1 MRSLIRD
8 SIKIRE
14 LSIKTVTMETNNFS
28 DDQIGRARVQTTP
41 ELEAYYK
48 ELETLGAGALWTV
61 ANDIEPWEPR
71 STSIPMLWK
80 YDDLRALVLK
90 SSELVTP
97 EQAGRRVVYLVNDKR
112 KDVSAAVGWLYTGI
126 QVTRP
131 GESTSAHRHRA
142 SALRFIMEG
151 SKGYTV
157 VDGNKIILEVNDF
170 VITPNST
177 WHEHGVEEDGQT
189 CIWQDGLDI
198 PLVNALEAN
207 DYAVYDGKQPL
218 ISPVNHSPITFGNAG
233 LIPADKSWDKPYSP
247 LFKYSWKNVYPALL
261 EITKVNKINA
271 FDGILMHYSNPLT
284 GGHVMQTMGASM
296 QLLPAKFAGKA
307 HKHTGSFVYQCAK
320 GHGYSIINGQRFDW
334 KERDIFC
341 VPSWAWHEHHN
352 LSETDDACL
361 FSFNDL
367 PVMEKLG
374 LYQSQELEENNGNQ
388 SIK

>member
-1 MRSLIRD
+1 
-8 SIKIRE
+8 
-14 LSIKTVTMETNNFS
+14 METKY
-28 DDQIGRARVQTTP
+28 DDSVLGRARVQTTP

-71 STSIPMLWK
+71 SSSVPMLWK
-80 YDDLRALVLK
+80 YEQLRSLVLK

-112 KDVSAAVGWLYTGI
+112 RDVSAAVGWLYTGI

-131 GESTSAHRHRA
+131 GESTSAHRHKA

-151 SKGYTV
+151 EGGYTV
-157 VDGNKIILEVNDF
+157 VDGNKIMLEVNDF

-177 WHEHGVEEDGQT
+177 WHEHGVEAGGKT

-218 ISPVNHSPITFGNAG
+218 IAPINYSPLTYGSGAG
-233 LIPADKSWDKPYSP
+233 LVPADKEWDKPYSP
-247 LFKYSWKNVYPALL
+247 LFKYSWKHVYPALL
-261 EITKVNKINA
+261 EAAKVNDGSPY
-271 FDGILMHYSNPLT
+271 DGILMHYTNPVT
-284 GGHVMQTMGASM
+284 GGPVMQTMGASI
-296 QLLPAKFAGKA
+296 QLLRAGEHTKA

-320 GHGYSIINGQRFDW
+320 GHGYSIIDGKRFDW

-341 VPSWAWHEHHN
+341 VPSWAYHEHVN
-352 LSETDDACL
+352 LSETEDACL

-367 PVMEKLG
+367 PVITTLG
-374 LYQSQELEENNGNQ
+374 LYQEKVHPDGYQQ
-388 SIK
+388 VVK

>member
-1 MRSLIRD
+1 
-8 SIKIRE
+8 
-14 LSIKTVTMETNNFS
+14 METKH
-28 DDQIGRARVQTTP
+28 DDTVIGRARVQNTP

-48 ELETLGAGALWTV
+48 ELESLGAGALWTV

-71 STSIPMLWK
+71 PSSVPMLWK
-80 YDDLRALVLK
+80 YDDLRDLVIK

-126 QVTRP
+126 QVTKP
-131 GESTSAHRHRA
+131 GESTPAHKHKA
-142 SALRFIMEG
+142 AALRFIMEG
-151 SKGYTV
+151 EGGYTV
-157 VDGNKIILEVNDF
+157 VDGNRITLEVNDF

-177 WHEHGVEEDGQT
+177 WHEHGVEEGGKT

-207 DYAVYDGKQPL
+207 DYAVLDGKQEL
-218 ISPVNHSPITFGNAG
+218 TAPVNFSPLAYGGVG
-233 LIPADKSWDKPYSP
+233 LVPADHVWDKPYSP
-247 LFKYSWKNVYPALL
+247 LFKYSWKKVYPALL
-261 EITKVNKINA
+261 EAAQVHEGSPY
-271 FDGILMHYSNPLT
+271 DGVLMHYTNPVT

-296 QLLPAKFAGKA
+296 QLLRAGEHTKA

-320 GHGYSIINGQRFDW
+320 GKGYSVIGGKRYDW

-341 VPSWAWHEHHN
+341 VPSWVYHEHVN
-352 LSETDDACL
+352 LSKTEDACL

-367 PVMEKLG
+367 PVITSLG
-374 LYQSQELEENNGNQ
+374 LYQEKAHPDGHQTIE
-388 SIK
+388 

>member
-1 MRSLIRD
+1 
-8 SIKIRE
+8 
-14 LSIKTVTMETNNFS
+14 MEAKHN
-28 DDQIGRARVQTTP
+28 DDVIGRARVQDTP

-48 ELETLGAGALWTV
+48 DLEKLGAGALWTV

-71 STSIPMLWK
+71 SSSVPMLWK
-80 YDDLRALVLK
+80 YEDLRELVVK

-131 GESTSAHRHRA
+131 GESTSAHRHKA

-151 SKGYTV
+151 EGGYTV
-157 VDGNKIILEVNDF
+157 VDGNRVTFEVNDF
-170 VITPNST
+170 VITPNSA
-177 WHEHGVEEDGQT
+177 WHEHGCEANGKT

-198 PLVNALEAN
+198 PLINALEAN
-207 DYAVYDGKQPL
+207 DYAVFNGKQPL
-218 ISPVNHSPITFGNAG
+218 VSPENYLPITYGNAG

-247 LFKYSWKNVYPALL
+247 LFKYSWKQVYPALL
-261 EITKVNKINA
+261 ETAKVNEGSA
-271 FDGILMHYSNPLT
+271 FDGIIMHYSNPLT

-296 QLLPAKFAGKA
+296 QLLRAGEHTKA

-320 GHGYSIINGQRFDW
+320 GKGYSVINGKRYDW

-341 VPSWAWHEHHN
+341 IPSWAWHEHVN
-352 LSETDDACL
+352 LSETEDACL

-367 PVMEKLG
+367 PVIEKLG
-374 LYQSQELEENNGNQ
+374 LYQEKEYTENNGYQTINT
-388 SIK
+388 I

>member
-1 MRSLIRD
+1 
-8 SIKIRE
+8 
-14 LSIKTVTMETNNFS
+14 MEAKHS
-28 DDQIGRARVQTTP
+28 DDVIGRARVKDTP
-41 ELEAYYK
+41 ELEAYYE
-48 ELETLGAGALWTV
+48 ELEKLGAGALWTV

-71 STSIPMLWK
+71 SSSVPMLWK
-80 YDDLRALVLK
+80 YEDLRSLVLK

-131 GESTSAHRHRA
+131 GESTSAHRHKA

-151 SKGYTV
+151 DKGYTV
-157 VDGNKIILEVNDF
+157 VDGNKIMLEVNDF

-177 WHEHGVEEDGQT
+177 WHEHGVEADGQT

-207 DYAVYDGKQPL
+207 DYAVYDGKQSL
-218 ISPVNHSPITFGNAG
+218 DYPVNYSPIMYGCAG
-233 LIPADKSWDKPYSP
+233 LIPADVNWDKPYSP
-247 LFKYSWKNVYPALL
+247 LFKYSWKVVYPALL
-261 EITKVNKINA
+261 EMQKVKELHPI
-271 FDGILMHYSNPLT
+271 DGILMQYSNPLT

-296 QLLPAKFAGKA
+296 QLLPAGFKGKA

-320 GHGYSIINGQRFDW
+320 GSGHSIINGQRFDW

-352 LSETDDACL
+352 ASEKEDACL
-361 FSFNDL
+361 FAFNDL
-367 PVMEKLG
+367 PTIEKLG
-374 LYQSQELEENNGNQ
+374 LYQEKIYEDNNGFQKLN
-388 SIK
+388 

>member
-1 MRSLIRD
+1 
-8 SIKIRE
+8 
-14 LSIKTVTMETNNFS
+14 MEDKFS
-28 DDQIGRARVQTTP
+28 DDQIGRARVQTSP

-71 STSIPMLWK
+71 TSSVPMLWK
-80 YDDLRALVLK
+80 YEDLRELVLK

-112 KDVSAAVGWLYTGI
+112 KDVSAAVGWLYSGI
-126 QVTRP
+126 QVTKP
-131 GESTSAHRHRA
+131 GESTSAHRHKA

-151 SKGYTV
+151 EGGYTV
-157 VDGNKIILEVNDF
+157 VDGNKITFQVNDF

-177 WHEHGVEEDGQT
+177 WHEHGVDENGKT

-207 DYAVYDGKQPL
+207 DYAVLDGKQALKFP
-218 ISPVNHSPITFGNAG
+218 INYSPINYGTSG
-233 LIPADKSWDKPYSP
+233 LLLTETVWNKPYSP
-247 LFKYSWKNVYPALL
+247 LFKFEWKKVYPTLIEAQ
-261 EITKVNKINA
+261 KVNPINS
-271 FDGILMHYSNPLT
+271 FDGIIMQYSNPLT

-296 QLLPAKFAGKA
+296 QLLPPNFKGKA

-320 GHGYSIINGQRFDW
+320 GKGYSIINGERFDW
-334 KERDIFC
+334 AARDIFC

-352 LSETDDACL
+352 LSETEDACL

-367 PVMEKLG
+367 PVIEKLG
-374 LYQSQELEENNGNQ
+374 LYQERKLEDNNGHQTLSN
-388 SIK
+388 KN

>member
-1 MRSLIRD
+1 
-8 SIKIRE
+8 
-14 LSIKTVTMETNNFS
+14 MEAKHS

-61 ANDIEPWEPR
+61 ANDIEPWEPK
-71 STSIPMLWK
+71 SSSVAMLWK
-80 YDDLRALVLK
+80 YDDLRELVLK
-90 SSELVTP
+90 STELVTP

-126 QVTRP
+126 QVTKP
-131 GESTSAHRHRA
+131 GESTSAHKHKA

-151 SKGYTV
+151 EGGYTV
-157 VDGNKIILEVNDF
+157 VDGNKITFEVNDF

-177 WHEHGVEEDGQT
+177 WHEHGCDKNGKT

-198 PLVNALEAN
+198 PLINALEAN
-207 DYAVYDGKQPL
+207 DYAVYDGKQTVEKPTNQL
-218 ISPVNHSPITFGNAG
+218 PNSFASSG
-233 LIPADKSWDKPYSP
+233 LIPVDLVWDKPYSP
-247 LFKYSWKNVYPALL
+247 LFKYAWKNVYPALL
-261 EITKVNKINA
+261 ASLEVNKINP
-271 FDGILMHYSNPLT
+271 FDGIVMQYSNPLT

-296 QLLPAKFAGKA
+296 QLLPAGFKGKA

-320 GHGYSIINGQRFDW
+320 GKGFSIINGERFDW

-352 LSETDDACL
+352 LSETEDACI

-367 PVMEKLG
+367 PVIEKLG
-374 LYQSQELEENNGNQ
+374 LYQERELEENNGHQ
-388 SIK
+388 IV

>member
-1 MRSLIRD
+1 
-8 SIKIRE
+8 
-14 LSIKTVTMETNNFS
+14 MEAKHS
-28 DDQIGRARVQTTP
+28 DDVIGRARVQDTP
-41 ELEAYYK
+41 ELEAYYE
-48 ELETLGAGALWTV
+48 ELEALGAGALWTV

-71 STSIPMLWK
+71 SSSIPMLWK
-80 YDDLRALVLK
+80 YEDLRGLVLK

-97 EQAGRRVVYLVNDKR
+97 EKAGRRVVYLVNDKR

-151 SKGYTV
+151 DKGYTV
-157 VDGNKIILEVNDF
+157 VDGNKIMLEVNDF

-177 WHEHGVEEDGQT
+177 WHEHGVEADGQT

-218 ISPVNHSPITFGNAG
+218 IAPVNHLPMTFSGTG
-233 LIPADKSWDKPYSP
+233 LISPDITWDKPYSP
-247 LFKYSWKNVYPALL
+247 LFKYSWKQVYPALL
-261 EITKVNKINA
+261 EAAKVNEGTPY
-271 FDGILMHYSNPLT
+271 DGIIMQYTNPLT
-284 GGHVMQTMGASM
+284 GGHVMQTMGASI
-296 QLLPAKFAGKA
+296 QLLRAGEHTKA

-320 GHGYSIINGQRFDW
+320 GRGYTIINGKRFDW

-341 VPSWAWHEHHN
+341 VPSWAWHEHAN
-352 LSETDDACL
+352 GSDTEDACL

-367 PVMEKLG
+367 PTIEKLG
-374 LYQSQELEENNGNQ
+374 LYQEKIYEDNNGFQ
-388 SIK
+388 ILS

>member
-1 MRSLIRD
+1 
-8 SIKIRE
+8 
-14 LSIKTVTMETNNFS
+14 MEENNFS
-28 DDQIGRARVQTTP
+28 DDQIGRARVQDSP
-41 ELEAYYK
+41 ELVAYYK
-48 ELETLGAGALWTV
+48 ELEALGAGALWTV

-71 STSIPMLWK
+71 SSSVPMLWK
-80 YDDLRALVLK
+80 YDDLRDLVLK

-131 GESTSAHRHRA
+131 GESTSAHRHKA

-151 SKGYTV
+151 EKGYTV
-157 VDGNKIILEVNDF
+157 VDGNKIMLEVNDF

-177 WHEHGVEEDGQT
+177 WHEHGVEEGGKT

-218 ISPVNHSPITFGNAG
+218 VKPLNYSPITYGCAG
-233 LIPADKSWDKPYSP
+233 LIPSDTTWDKPYSP

-261 EITKVNKINA
+261 EAQKVNEVNP
-271 FDGILMHYSNPLT
+271 FDGIFMQYSNPLT
-284 GGHVMQTMGASM
+284 GGHVMQTMGAAM
-296 QLLPAKFAGKA
+296 QLLPAGFIGKA

-320 GHGYSIINGQRFDW
+320 GKGFSIINGQRFDW

-352 LSETDDACL
+352 LSETEDACL
-361 FSFNDL
+361 FQFNDL
-367 PVMEKLG
+367 PVIESLG
-374 LYQSQELEENNGNQ
+374 LFQSRELEENNGHQ
-388 SIK
+388 QVQ

>member
-1 MRSLIRD
+1 
-8 SIKIRE
+8 
-14 LSIKTVTMETNNFS
+14 METNNYS
-28 DDQIGRARVQTTP
+28 DDQIGRARVQDSP
-41 ELEAYYK
+41 ELLAYYK

-71 STSIPMLWK
+71 SSSVPMLWK
-80 YDDLRALVLK
+80 YESLRELVVK

-131 GESTSAHRHRA
+131 GESTSAHRHKA

-151 SKGYTV
+151 EGGYTV
-157 VDGNKIILEVNDF
+157 VDGNKITFEVNDF

-177 WHEHGVEEDGQT
+177 WHEHGVDANGKT

-198 PLVNALEAN
+198 PLINALEAN
-207 DYAVYDGKQPL
+207 DYAVYDGKQSL
-218 ISPVNHSPITFGNAG
+218 DFPVNFSPITYGGSSG
-233 LIPADKSWDKPYSP
+233 LIPADKVWNKPYSP

-261 EITKVNKINA
+261 EAAKVNSVSP
-271 FDGILMHYSNPLT
+271 FDGILMQYSNPVT
-284 GGHVMQTMGASM
+284 GGHVMQTMSASM
-296 QLLPAKFAGKA
+296 QLLPAGFSGKA

-320 GHGYSIINGQRFDW
+320 GSGYSIINGQRFDW

-352 LSETDDACL
+352 ASNTEDACL
-361 FSFNDL
+361 FNFNDL
-367 PVMEKLG
+367 PVIESLG
-374 LYQSQELEENNGNQ
+374 LFQTKEYTDNDGHQL
-388 SIK
+388 

>member
-1 MRSLIRD
+1 MVQKSH
-8 SIKIRE
+8 KMNE
-14 LSIKTVTMETNNFS
+14 NQS
-28 DDQIGRARVQTTP
+28 DDQYGRARVQDSP
-41 ELEAYYK
+41 ELKAYYK
-48 ELETLGAGALWTV
+48 DLENLGAGALWTV
-61 ANDIEPWEPR
+61 ANDIEPWEPK
-71 STSIPMLWK
+71 SNSVPMLWK

-112 KDVSAAVGWLYTGI
+112 KDVSAAVGWLYTGL

-131 GESTSAHRHRA
+131 GEFTSAHKHKA

-151 SKGYTV
+151 EGGYTV
-157 VDGNKIILEVNDF
+157 VDGNKITFEVNDF
-170 VITPNST
+170 VITPNSA
-177 WHEHGVEEDGQT
+177 WHEHGVDANGKT

-198 PLVNALEAN
+198 PLINALEAN
-207 DYAVYDGKQPL
+207 DYAVYDGKQELDFPL
-218 ISPVNHSPITFGNAG
+218 NYSPINYGTAG
-233 LIPADKSWDKPYSP
+233 IIPADKVWDKPYSP
-247 LFKYSWKNVYPALL
+247 LFKFSWKKVYPALVEASTSN
-261 EITKVNKINA
+261 EINPI
-271 FDGILMHYSNPLT
+271 DGVFMHYSNPMT

-296 QLLPAKFAGKA
+296 QLLPASFKGKA

-320 GHGYSIINGQRFDW
+320 GKGYTIIDGKRFDW

-352 LSETDDACL
+352 ASETEDACL

-374 LYQSQELEENNGNQ
+374 LYQGKEYTENNGHQ
-388 SIK
+388 QVQ

>member
-1 MRSLIRD
+1 
-8 SIKIRE
+8 
-14 LSIKTVTMETNNFS
+14 MEKNNFS
-28 DDQIGRARVQTTP
+28 DDVIGRARVQDSP
-41 ELEAYYK
+41 ELVAYYK
-48 ELETLGAGALWTV
+48 ELETHGAGALWTV

-71 STSIPMLWK
+71 SSSVPMLWK
-80 YDDLRALVLK
+80 YADLRDLVLK

-151 SKGYTV
+151 EKGYTV
-157 VDGNKIILEVNDF
+157 VDGNKIMLEVNDF

-177 WHEHGVEEDGQT
+177 WHEHGVEDGGKT

-207 DYAVYDGKQPL
+207 DYAVYDGKQELVQP
-218 ISPVNHSPITFGNAG
+218 INYSPITYGCAG
-233 LIPADKSWDKPYSP
+233 LIPADKNWDKQYSP
-247 LFKYSWKNVYPALL
+247 LFKYSWTNVYPALL
-261 EITKVNKINA
+261 EVQKVNDVNP
-271 FDGILMHYSNPLT
+271 FDGIFMQYSNPLT
-284 GGHVMQTMGASM
+284 GGHVMQTMGAAM
-296 QLLPAKFAGKA
+296 QLLPAGFKGKA
-307 HKHTGSFVYQCAK
+307 HKHTGSIVYQCAK
-320 GHGYSIINGQRFDW
+320 GKGYSIINGQRFDW

-352 LSETDDACL
+352 ASDTEDACL
-361 FSFNDL
+361 FQFNDL
-367 PVMEKLG
+367 PVIESLG
-374 LYQSQELEENNGNQ
+374 LYQGRELTENNGHQ
-388 SIK
+388 QVQ

>member
-1 MRSLIRD
+1 
-8 SIKIRE
+8 
-14 LSIKTVTMETNNFS
+14 MEDKYS
-28 DDQIGRARVQTTP
+28 DDVIGRARVQDTP

-48 ELETLGAGALWTV
+48 ELENLGAGALWTV

-71 STSIPMLWK
+71 ASSIPMLWK
-80 YDDLRALVLK
+80 YDDLRSLVLK

-151 SKGYTV
+151 EKGYTV
-157 VDGNKIILEVNDF
+157 VDGNKIMLEVNDF

-177 WHEHGVEEDGQT
+177 WHEHGVEEGGKT

-218 ISPVNHSPITFGNAG
+218 IAPINYSPMTFGGAG
-233 LIPADKSWDKPYSP
+233 LLPADKKWDKPYSP
-247 LFKYSWKNVYPALL
+247 LFKYSWSKVYPALL
-261 EITKVNKINA
+261 EAAKVNEGSPY
-271 FDGILMHYSNPLT
+271 DGIIMHYSNPNT

-296 QLLPAKFAGKA
+296 QLLRAGEHTKA

-320 GHGYSIINGQRFDW
+320 GHGYSIIDGKRFDW

-341 VPSWAWHEHHN
+341 VPSWAWHEHVN
-352 LSETDDACL
+352 LSETEDACL
-361 FSFNDL
+361 FSFHDL
-367 PVMEKLG
+367 PVIESLG
-374 LYQSQELEENNGNQ
+374 LYQERILEENNGYQ
-388 SIK
+388 VV